1 MIRSESSQNLDLGQQ
16 KMPSSAST
24 SPPEQANLATWLVS
38 VRDVSELQQAALFD
52 INIIDLKEPRDK
64 PSNGPLAPVP
74 PSIWR
79 SAVDSVSKLSRK
91 VLLSAALGEWQQAV
105 VIAKE
110 VPSQFSFAKV
120 GPSECRSTDDLVKM
134 WRQAQSQLD
143 DVELVAVAYADATD
157 CPDAMS
163 VLAAAAKLGLKR
175 ILVDTFEKDG
185 SNSVDI
191 LGLDRLAQFAATAR
205 SLGIWWTLAGSVTS
219 DHINFIQQNGIFP
232 NCFGVRGDICDST
245 RTGCLS
251 NQRMQVWSD
260 TLKNCQ
266 RLHRA

>member
-1 MIRSESSQNLDLGQQ
+1 MIRSESSQNLDVVHQ
-16 KMPSSAST
+16 KNPSSAST

-38 VRDVSELQQAALFD
+38 VRDVSELQQAVLFD
-52 INIIDLKEPRDK
+52 VNIIDLKEPSDK
-64 PSNGPLAPVP
+64 PSNGPLAPVA

-79 SAVDSVSKLSRK
+79 SAVDSISKLSRK

-110 VPSQFSFAKV
+110 VPRQFTFAKV

-134 WRQAQSQLD
+134 WRQTQSQLGA
-143 DVELVAVAYADATD
+143 VELVAVAYADAIQ

-163 VLAAAAKLGLKR
+163 VLTTAAEFGLKR
-175 ILVDTFEKDG
+175 ILIDTYEKDG
-185 SNSVDI
+185 GNSVDI
-191 LGLDRLAQFAATAR
+191 LGLDQLAQLAATAR

-219 DHINFIQQNGIFP
+219 DHINLMQQNGISP
-232 NCFGVRGDICDST
+232 NCYGVRGDICDSA

-251 NQRMQVWSD
+251 KQRMQVWSD
-260 TLKNCQ
+260 TLKNS
-266 RLHRA
+266 RSFR